1 MVRSYGNG
9 RMEVMARLLAD
20 ETFSQNVPDDFTPQM
35 SAAEYICRELRDAD
49 EANLLHGEDMQ
60 LYGERPMT
68 DMLQLELDESSI
80 MLLDVSPVIIIAWC
94 CFHRYAAMFA
104 RNQSRTANMLR
115 MQVQWLLFHWS
126 SMLTEPTSLELNCS
140 TGNRKS
146 ARKAKKKLYT
156 SCASI
161 LKINQATEVGDRR
174 MSDTVDNIDIVVSK
188 SHLNSQIRVTSFSFE
203 AKGHS
208 TFVDAAFMM
217 DETRIIPG
225 NRDHPASI
233 MHPPTESHK
242 VITSRHLSLPESHR
256 TKSGV
261 TKFVNFTDGITRNNL
276 LEGTVSEHGCPNH
289 KNIGPVHEQHVT
301 NNDYPAPLAT
311 KIYYSQR
318 NNRLRAAIRHLY
330 FQELSEDM
338 CNDAVSPNASH
349 GEKVAFQDPCQ
360 KDPSFDQI
368 DNVINKSHLPTL
380 CSAQNSGHIL
390 AKSSEVCLLKAG
402 ALPSGGLSN
411 QFLVDNVS
419 RSAATHVGLMRSNF
433 LPKSYAFANNS
444 GNPLGTMQQPN
455 GSVPVI

>member
-68 DMLQLELDESSI
+68 DMLQL
-80 MLLDVSPVIIIAWC
+80 VC
-94 CFHRYAAMFA
+94 CNVCKKPIKDSQYAAHA
-104 RNQSRTANMLR
+104 ELCR
-115 MQVQWLLFHWS
+115 S

-156 SCASI
+156 SCA
-161 LKINQATEVGDRR
+161 NQATEVGDRR